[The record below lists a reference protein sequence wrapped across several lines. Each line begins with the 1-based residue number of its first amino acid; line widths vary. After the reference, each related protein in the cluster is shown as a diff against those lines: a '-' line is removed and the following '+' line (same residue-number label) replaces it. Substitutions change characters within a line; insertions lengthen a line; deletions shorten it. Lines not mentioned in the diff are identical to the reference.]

1 MPDTTARSLYFEN
14 SVGRVWEEPEQ
25 FIRLQYKPGPRDA
38 VQFRALLTHAAQ
50 ALSRR
55 RWSGMLVDQREM
67 APFSPTEQ
75 AWMTGEWLPNAV
87 HEHGYRRGAILVAH
101 NVFARLAMTQL
112 VLGVREL
119 PHTYRTFETESE
131 AVAWL
136 LQPHE

>member
-1 MPDTTARSLYFEN
+1 M
-14 SVGRVWEEPEQ
+14 
-25 FIRLQYKPGPRDA
+25 
-38 VQFRALLTHAAQ
+38 VQFRALLMHAAQ

-55 RWSGMLVDQREM
+55 HWSGMLVDQREM
-67 APFSPTEQ
+67 APFSPAEQ

-119 PHTYRTFETESE
+119 PHTYRTFETEAE

-136 LQPHE
+136 QQPHE